1 MINLSKTEIIDKIQH
16 STQMQKTEIEDRISK
31 KMTALSNLISEQ
43 GAAYI
48 VANELGVSL
57 NAISEDGFMKI
68 KQISTDMKNVSI
80 FARVISVQAIR
91 EYQKNGIPS
100 KVGNVLIADETGECR
115 LVIWDS
121 RISKFENGEINS
133 GDIIK
138 ATSCYAKDNPYSGI
152 ELHVR
157 DRSVLEVNPKDAPN
171 IPIVNTGST
180 NFKILRTNIA
190 NIVEN
195 TTVEVIATIVQL
207 FMQRPFY
214 EVCPNCAA
222 RLVKQEN
229 SFSCRQHG
237 ITEPAYKMFIS
248 VILDDGTGNIRA
260 TMFGKEAESLV
271 GISSMG
277 AYELSRKNA
286 DELFI
291 LRDSEHNLLGKQVKI
306 IGNAKLNTY
315 SGNIEITVNRLD
327 MNINLLEEIRKPDIK
342 AQPKS
347 ERAEHSSSIFEEFI

>member
-1 MINLSKTEIIDKIQH
+1 MINFSKGEIIDKIQR
-16 STQMQKTEIEDRISK
+16 STQLPKLEIEAKISK
-31 KMTALSNLISEQ
+31 KMLSLSNLISEQ

-57 NAISEDGFMKI
+57 NAISEEGFMKI
-68 KQISTDMKNVSI
+68 KHISTDMKNVSI
-80 FARVISVQAIR
+80 FARVVSVQAIR
-91 EYQKNGIPS
+91 DYQKNGIPG

-115 LVIWDS
+115 LVIWDM
-121 RISKFENGEINS
+121 RISKFENGEINP

-138 ATSCYAKDNPYSGI
+138 VTSCYAKDNPYSGI

-157 DRSVLEVNPKDAPN
+157 DRSLLEVNPKDAPN
-171 IPIVNTGST
+171 IPVTNTSST
-180 NFKILRTNIA
+180 NFKIIRTNIA

-195 TTVEVIATIVQL
+195 TTVEVIATIVQV

-214 EVCPNCAA
+214 EVCPKCGA
-222 RLVKQEN
+222 RLGKQES

-237 ITEPAYKMFIS
+237 ITEPAYKMFLS

-271 GISSMG
+271 GATSMD
-277 AYELSRKNA
+277 AYNLSKKNS

-291 LRDSEHNLLGKQVKI
+291 LRDAEPSLLGKQVKI
-306 IGNAKLNTY
+306 IGNAKLNSY
-315 SGNIEITVNRLD
+315 SGNVEITVNRIDL
-327 MNINLLEEIRKPDIK
+327 NINLLEEIKKPAAK
-342 AQPKS
+342 PQAKS
-347 ERAEHSSSIFEEFI
+347 EIFEEYI